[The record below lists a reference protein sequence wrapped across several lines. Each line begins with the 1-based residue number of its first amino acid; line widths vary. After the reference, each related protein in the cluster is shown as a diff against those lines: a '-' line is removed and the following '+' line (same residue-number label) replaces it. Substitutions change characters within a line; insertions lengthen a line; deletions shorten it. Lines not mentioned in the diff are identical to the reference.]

1 MAGSEQPTP
10 QTNAEPDDEP
20 DFASEHSLVTTS
32 EMVSAGGDIHSDA
45 DIPRGLGGMDL
56 KRTRL
61 LD

>member
-1 MAGSEQPTP
+1 MARSEQPMP
-10 QTNAEPDDEP
+10 QTTVETDDEP

-32 EMVSAGGDIHSDA
+32 EMVSAGEDIHSDA
-45 DIPRGLGGMDL
+45 DIPRGFGGMDI